1 MTWGEWISSYG
12 ISPSSN
18 GIVGVGVGNTNI
30 YADTEEYRNAGPYQ
44 NEISDGNKYVQ
55 CSHQI
60 EAITYIVTG
69 PSI

>member
-1 MTWGEWISSYG
+1 MTWEECILSYG
-12 ISPSSN
+12 ISASSN
-18 GIVGVGVGNTNI
+18 EIVGIGLYNAYI

-44 NEISDGNKYVQ
+44 NEISDGNEYVQ

-69 PSI
+69 PTI